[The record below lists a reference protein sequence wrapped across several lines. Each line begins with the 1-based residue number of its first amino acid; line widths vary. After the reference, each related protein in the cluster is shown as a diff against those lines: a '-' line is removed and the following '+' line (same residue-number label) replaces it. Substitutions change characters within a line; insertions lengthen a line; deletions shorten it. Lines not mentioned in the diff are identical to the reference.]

1 MLAMF
6 FGFAGTPL
14 LRSTTHFGG
23 GGTMLPDVVQVD
35 VSSVKGETANSNEY
49 ITDRREWQSFHCRP
63 EKCTLRSPWRG
74 RPPRGY
80 SQPPQPPF
88 TSSTRQKSDIGQVRL
103 ERHYFDLTRT
113 SVLAS
118 ILKQSSHAMR

>member
-35 VSSVKGETANSNEY
+35 DSSVKGETANS
-49 ITDRREWQSFHCRP
+49 TSTSPTADSGSR
-63 EKCTLRSPWRG
+63 CTVGRKNARSG
-74 RPPRGY
+74 ALGAGGPPRGY

-88 TSSTRQKSDIGQVRL
+88 TSSTRQKSDIRQVRL
-103 ERHYFDLTRT
+103 ERHYLDLTRT
-113 SVLAS
+113 SVFAS
-118 ILKQSSHAMR
+118 FLKQPSHAMR